1 MKSYKNML
9 VSYKR
14 WSQRQPDSGHS
25 ALVVW
30 RKGTEEL
37 QVEQG
42 DGVSGNEQLVVLG
55 LEVCRKLMRL
65 EFDEIMSLEI

>member
-1 MKSYKNML
+1 M
-9 VSYKR
+9 
-14 WSQRQPDSGHS
+14 
-25 ALVVW
+25 
-30 RKGTEEL
+30 
-37 QVEQG
+37 EQG